1 MENPEGLFDFTGKP
15 LTRMPDVIR
24 PGTSAVIFNDL
35 GEVLLERRSDNGF
48 WGLPGGAVEIG
59 ESVEEAI
66 IREVF
71 EETGLRVTVERLIG
85 IYSNPNHYTIASYPD
100 GMLVQHVTTAFVCRR
115 NGGELRISE
124 ESTDI
129 GYFDVEAMPENTM
142 LSHSIRVRDALAE
155 QTTPFLK

>member
-1 MENPEGLFDFTGKP
+1 MKKPSDYVDHTGSP

-35 GEVLLERRSDNGF
+35 GEVLLEHRSDNGF
-48 WGLPGGAVEIG
+48 WGLPGGGVEIG

-71 EETGLRVTVERLIG
+71 EETGLGVTVERLIG
-85 IYSNPNHYTIASYPD
+85 IYSHPKYYTIASYPD

-115 NGGELRISE
+115 DGGELRISE

-129 GYFDVEAMPENTM
+129 GYFDVEAMPENTL
-142 LSHSIRVRDALAE
+142 LSHTIRVRDALAG
-155 QTTPFLK
+155 QTEPFLK